1 VTKTRSIAGKDL
13 RVLWRSPIPYVVGA
27 LFNLVLALLYV
38 SELTTR
44 RQALM
49 QPMFPIAGFLLVALV
64 PILCMRAIAEE
75 ARTGTLDVLL
85 AVPVSGR
92 SLVVGKWLAC
102 WVTAVVVIA
111 PALTHAAVLRWFGR
125 PDTGP
130 IVSGFLGLVLLTG
143 ALSGIGLLASSLGPS
158 QPLAAVV
165 ALFASLLLWFARGGS
180 PSSGVGALLSR
191 LSLSE
196 RLHSFAGGVLDSAD
210 VVFLLVLTV
219 ATLVAATAVV
229 DSRRCT

>member
-1 VTKTRSIAGKDL
+1 MTRSIAGKDL
-13 RVLWRSPIPYVVGA
+13 AVLWRSPIPYVIGA

-49 QPMFPIAGFLLVALV
+49 QPMFPIAGFLLVVLV
-64 PILCMRAIAEE
+64 PMLCMRAIAEE

-85 AVPVSGR
+85 AIPVSGR
-92 SLVVGKWLAC
+92 ALVGGKWVAC
-102 WVTAVVVIA
+102 WVTAAAVMA
-111 PALTHAAVLRWFGR
+111 PALAHAAVLRWFGH

-130 IVSGFLGLVLLTG
+130 IVSGFVGLLLLTG
-143 ALSGIGLLASSLGPS
+143 ALSGIGLLASSLSPS

-180 PSSGVGALLSR
+180 PSSGLGALLSR
-191 LSLSE
+191 VSLSE

-210 VVFLLVLTV
+210 IVFLVVLAV
-219 ATLVAATAVV
+219 AALVAATAVV
-229 DSRRCT
+229 DSRRCA